1 MHKLRLQLLTL
12 LPKGEQG
19 NNDPDATSAGYSC
32 TRYGLS
38 HMEQQQLDAI
48 VRQVHVEGY
57 YAEYVAAF
65 AADGMTNTETVQAI
79 CRWARQIGLKV
90 SFSDA
95 ADICVLELG

>member
-1 MHKLRLQLLTL
+1 
-12 LPKGEQG
+12 
-19 NNDPDATSAGYSC
+19 
-32 TRYGLS
+32 
-38 HMEQQQLDAI
+38 MEQHQLDAI

-65 AADGMTNTETVQAI
+65 AAEGMSNPETVQAI

-95 ADICVLELG
+95 ADICVFELW